1 MSTRK
6 SFPKPFGDT
15 EKRHETV
22 VEASRD
28 GLGAEP
34 LTVRPADS
42 WSDLIRAGE
51 ARRDP
56 DAPRSS
62 TPVPLLDEM
71 KGILQWD

>member
-1 MSTRK
+1 MSTHK
-6 SFPKPFGDT
+6 DFPKQFGDT

-22 VEASRD
+22 VDSSRD

-34 LTVRPADS
+34 LTTRLADS
-42 WSDLIRAGE
+42 WSDLIPASDE
-51 ARRDP
+51 RRNP

-62 TPVPLLDEM
+62 SAVPLLDEM

>member
-1 MSTRK
+1 MSTHK
-6 SFPKPFGDT
+6 GFPKPFADT

-22 VEASRD
+22 VDPSRD

-34 LTVRPADS
+34 LTIRVSDS
-42 WSDLIRAGE
+42 WSDLMRASE
-51 ARRDP
+51 ERRAP

-62 TPVPLLDEM
+62 SAVPLLDEI

>member
-6 SFPKPFGDT
+6 GFPKAFGET

-22 VEASRD
+22 VDPSRD

-34 LTVRPADS
+34 LTVRAADS
-42 WSDLIRAGE
+42 WSDLMRVSE
-51 ARRDP
+51 ERRDP
-56 DAPRSS
+56 DAPRSAS
-62 TPVPLLDEM
+62 AVPLLDEM

>member
-6 SFPKPFGDT
+6 GFPKPFGDT

-22 VEASRD
+22 VDPSPD
-28 GLGAEP
+28 GLGAAP
-34 LTVRPADS
+34 LTVQLTDS
-42 WSDLIRAGE
+42 WSDLMPAAE
-51 ARRDP
+51 ERRDP

-62 TPVPLLDEM
+62 SAVPLLDEM